1 MTLKIINPSNE
12 YFGIKK
18 LVATMK
24 INDLSQA
31 PSIGDK
37 IAVMNPDK
45 KVRHCTVKDRVLTY
59 DDLGISEV
67 ELYIEFNLKWIGSFA
82 NLVDAVS
89 NLSYDD
95 ALSVIFKFVEKEE
108 ISVFD
113 IDLAMSTM
121 PHSNVM
127 GFLTEVRKHLV
138 ESK

>member
-12 YFGIKK
+12 YFNVSTI
-18 LVATMK
+18 VATMK

-37 IAVMNPDK
+37 IAVMNPDQ
-45 KVRHCTVKDRVLTY
+45 KVRLCSVKDRVLTY
-59 DDLGISEV
+59 DNMGISEV
-67 ELYIEFNLKWIGSFA
+67 ELYIEFNLKWTGHFS

-95 ALSVIFKFVEKEE
+95 ALSVIHKFVEKED

-113 IDLAMSTM
+113 IDVAMSTM
-121 PHSNVM
+121 PPSNVL
-127 GFLTEVRKHLV
+127 GFLTEVRKWLV